1 VESLEASKTMASLLA
16 LCGKDTKFDQLKTT
30 LGSIDLEEIRLVN
43 ETDFVDRFPAHD
55 RLLALVFY
63 RKYVPSFVRLTA
75 VPDLGDVYNDDGES
89 AAPARMKA
97 IPRVIDG
104 VLLLNSVLIT
114 AQFRIFPNEIRI
126 PICEIPALLE
136 DIPRQDI
143 ETLTGVAMA
152 KNGLLDFDIPFVLKT
167 VKAIADKRPQ
177 DSAPFWMMLTLNQ
190 FHGYDKDT
198 REDFDQNLIAL
209 LSIPQI
215 SFVDLTMNPFS
226 SVDRR
231 DFFSTVNSALLMK
244 LIWIPQPWVA
254 GGGWKNIVSNRAS
267 SEQDSI
273 AEVHKRYYASDIW
286 KYKNF

>member
-1 VESLEASKTMASLLA
+1 MASLWT
-16 LCGKDTKFDQLKTT
+16 LCGEGTKFDRLRTT
-30 LGSIDLEEIRLVN
+30 LGSVDLEEIRLVN
-43 ETDFVDRFPAHD
+43 EADFVDSFPAHD

-63 RKYVPSFVRLTA
+63 RKYVVPQLPAFVRSTA
-75 VPDLGDVYNDDGES
+75 VPDLGDVYYDDGES

-97 IPRVIDG
+97 SPRVIDG

-114 AQFRIFPNEIRI
+114 AKFSAFSDEIRI
-126 PICEIPALLE
+126 PIHEIPALLE
-136 DIPRQDI
+136 KIPRQDI

-152 KNGLLDFDIPFVLKT
+152 KNSLLDVDMRFVLKT
-167 VKAIADKRPQ
+167 AKAIADKRPQ
-177 DSAPFWMMLTLNQ
+177 DSAPFWVMLTLNR

-231 DFFSTVNSALLMK
+231 DFFSTVDSALLMK

-254 GGGWKNIVSNRAS
+254 GGGWKNVVSNRAS
-267 SEQDSI
+267 SEQDPI
-273 AEVHKRYYASDIW
+273 AEVHNRYYASDIW
-286 KYKNF
+286 KNKNF